1 MCEKYDV
8 VIIGGSAAGL
18 STANTVVNWYPA
30 KKVALIRNVSY
41 TVVPCGIPYIYG
53 TLGSS
58 EKDKIPDEG
67 FLKKGIQIIV
77 NEVIDVDTKSKMVLF
92 QDETKVAY
100 EKLVFALGSY
110 PKVPP
115 IAGITLS
122 NVFPIK
128 KDPIY
133 LDKLN
138 EVIENKTNLVI
149 IGGGFIGV
157 EMAEQ
162 LKLKGDYNVTLVE
175 SLPHC
180 LMLSCEEEAGVVV
193 EKELEALGVSIKTN
207 TTVEAL
213 LGKEK
218 VEEVVLSTGE
228 KIPADAV
235 ILGIGSSPNT
245 DLAAKIGLEI
255 DQTWGIQVDE
265 YMQTSSEDIFACG
278 DCCTKVSAIYGEPA
292 AVRLASVAALEG
304 MIAGSNLYKLTRK
317 NKGVVG
323 SFATKVGAVSVAS
336 AGYTEKSCLDQG
348 VNYYKGEITAPDR
361 HPGSLPGCTSQTK
374 VKLLFDAST
383 DRIIGGHVIG
393 GVQAADMVNI
403 LSLAIQ
409 EGITPN
415 KLATAQYATHPL
427 LTGSPL
433 VYQIMWAAE
442 NAVINK
448 TKKPV

>member
-1 MCEKYDV
+1 MCEKFDV

-18 STANTVVNWYPA
+18 STANTVVNWYPG

-53 TLGSS
+53 TLGSAD
-58 EKDKIPDEG
+58 KNKIPDEG
-67 FLKKGIQIIV
+67 FLKKGIKIIV
-77 NEVIDVDTKSKMVLF
+77 NEVNDVDHKSKIVIF
-92 QDETKVAY
+92 KDETKISY
-100 EKLVFALGSY
+100 DKLVFALGSC
-110 PKVPP
+110 PKIPP
-115 IAGITLS
+115 IEGITLS
-122 NVFPIK
+122 NVFPIM
-128 KDPIY
+128 KDPSY
-133 LDKLN
+133 LDELN
-138 EVIENKTNLVI
+138 QSVKDKANLVI

-180 LMLSCEEEAGVVV
+180 LMLSCEEEAGVIV

-213 LGKEK
+213 VGKEK

-228 KIPADAV
+228 RIRADAV
-235 ILGIGSSPNT
+235 ILGIGCSPNT
-245 DLAAKIGLEI
+245 DLAVKIGLDTDRI
-255 DQTWGIQVDE
+255 WGIYVDE
-265 YMQTSSEDIFACG
+265 YMRTSSEDIFACG
-278 DCCTKVSAIYGEPA
+278 DCCTKFSAIYEEPV

-304 MIAGSNLYKLTRK
+304 MIAGSNLYRLTRK
-317 NKGVVG
+317 NRGVVG
-323 SFATKVGAVSVAS
+323 SFATKVGAISVAS
-336 AGYTEKSCLDQG
+336 VGYTEKGCLDQG

-361 HPGSLPGCTSQTK
+361 HPGSLPGCTPQTK

-383 DRIIGGHVIG
+383 DRIVGGHIIG

-409 EGITPN
+409 QGITADQ
-415 KLATAQYATHPL
+415 LATVQYATHPL

-433 VYQIMWAAE
+433 VYQVMWASE
-442 NAVINK
+442 NAVINRTQK
-448 TKKPV
+448 LD